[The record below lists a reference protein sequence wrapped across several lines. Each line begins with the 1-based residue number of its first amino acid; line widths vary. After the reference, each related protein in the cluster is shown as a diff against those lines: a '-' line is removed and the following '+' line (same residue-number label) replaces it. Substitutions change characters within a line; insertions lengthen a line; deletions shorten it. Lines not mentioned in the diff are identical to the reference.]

1 MVKLWMQNKKKEKK
15 KMNIDLNGETIQN
28 WNFTK

>member
-1 MVKLWMQNKKKEKK
+1 VDAKQNKKENK

-28 WNFTK
+28 WNLTK